1 MTGEK
6 CVDQFSLQP
15 DQHQS
20 GPRSHFQTHH
30 GYLAPGLHRLST
42 LTLSYRKAQHI
53 WAQNH

>member
-6 CVDQFSLQP
+6 HDDQFALQP

-30 GYLAPGLHRLST
+30 GYLAPGLHRLTT
-42 LTLSYRKAQHI
+42 LTLGYRKAQLI